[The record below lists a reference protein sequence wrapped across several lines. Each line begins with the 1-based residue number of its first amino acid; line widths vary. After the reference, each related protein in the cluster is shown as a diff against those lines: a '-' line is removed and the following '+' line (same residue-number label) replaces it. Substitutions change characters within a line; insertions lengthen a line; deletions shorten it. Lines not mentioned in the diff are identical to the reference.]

1 MSIRKKILIQI
12 LLCTVFLYACAYI
25 VTPAVEITP
34 TSTAAKAWTAVV
46 TNISTSAAGD
56 LHIDITIRNETGDWS
71 VMQAVKDHPAVLTV
85 SNGKKINC
93 NTVFVGTGG
102 NSLAPGFQMQ
112 GYTVGTK
119 AEPKTQLLYVECNGA
134 TAVPGS
140 KLSVDYSYVTGPY
153 NYYVSAKP
161 VNDKLELN
169 LDQVAV
175 DLKYPIAE
183 AVQGL
188 IEKPDAKIAAI
199 NDCVLSLTDIKQT
212 DTGLELSWET
222 TNPGAYPTYVHI
234 GTPPVVGS
242 DGIIYGVYEDPT
254 LADAPITLPGQ
265 KADWMTSVA
274 VPKEVTGLY
283 ILVSVETK
291 QQKNFT
297 SHVVD
302 ITDK

>member
-1 MSIRKKILIQI
+1 MSIKKKNLIQI
-12 LLCTVFLYACAYI
+12 LLCSVFLYACAYI
-25 VTPAVEITP
+25 VTPAVEVTP
-34 TSTAAKAWTAVV
+34 TSTAAKAWTALV

-56 LHIDITIRNETGDWS
+56 LHIEITIRNETGDWS
-71 VMQAVKDHPAVLTV
+71 VMQAVKNHPAVLTL
-85 SNGKKINC
+85 SSGKTINC
-93 NTVFVGTGG
+93 TTVFVGTGG
-102 NSLAPGFQMQ
+102 NSLAPGFQMR
-112 GYTVGTK
+112 GYTGGTK

-134 TAVPGS
+134 AAAPGS

-153 NYYVSAKP
+153 NYYVTSNP
-161 VNDKLELN
+161 VNEKLELN
-169 LDQVAV
+169 LDQLSV

-183 AVQGL
+183 PVQGF
-188 IEKPDAKIAAI
+188 IEKPGAKIAAI
-199 NDCVLSLTDIKQT
+199 NDCGLTLTDIKRT
-212 DTGLELSWET
+212 DTGLELAWET

-234 GTPPVVGS
+234 GTPPVIGS
-242 DGIIYGVYEDPT
+242 DGIIYGFYEDPT

-265 KADWMTSVA
+265 KADWTTTVA
-274 VPKEVTGLY
+274 VPNEATGLY